1 MTPSEL
7 KNSLLRMQMCSV
19 ALMLSLAKHNKD
31 LAALAA
37 SIDNENE
44 FDFID
49 SVAALGTSSKMVAD
63 TLGEYCDSSAF
74 LIGGNW
80 FGQG

>member
-1 MTPSEL
+1 MTPQEL
-7 KNSLLRMQMCSV
+7 KNSLMHMQMRSV
-19 ALMLSLAKHNKD
+19 ALMLSLANHNKD
-31 LAALAA
+31 LNALAA

-44 FDFID
+44 YDFVD
-49 SVAALGTSSKMVAD
+49 SLAALGTSCRQVAD
-63 TLGEYCDSSAF
+63 SLDEYCKSSAF